1 MNIPV
6 SGLLGILI
14 AIIIIVA
21 VAYLILWCV
30 QKFLPEVYQPARII
44 VGVIALIAI
53 LYKLAAFFGV

>member
-1 MNIPV
+1 MDLHV

-21 VAYLILWCV
+21 VAWLILWCV
-30 QKFLPEVYQPARII
+30 QHFLPEVYPPARII